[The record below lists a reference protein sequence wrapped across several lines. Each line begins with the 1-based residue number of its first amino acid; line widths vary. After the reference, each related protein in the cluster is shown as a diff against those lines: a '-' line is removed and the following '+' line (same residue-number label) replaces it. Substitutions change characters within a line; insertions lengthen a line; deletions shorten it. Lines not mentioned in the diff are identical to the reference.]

1 MVSKIS
7 FLTLLIVSIVQTS
20 HTFQLRSSSTIS
32 TNKKVLLG
40 FLATPTHWPEIVL
53 SSNSVKCPSKAKN
66 RINVPLKAGD
76 YVEEVFGL
84 PPILPLSVVWQ
95 CIVSDVDEGI
105 LEFYSP
111 EGVPGFADEC
121 KMIFKIEEK
130 QNNTCDVELVME
142 FEPRNPIVPLGLPL
156 LSLDNNLA
164 LKVLLPKA
172 ISMI

>member
-1 MVSKIS
+1 MVYKIS

-32 TNKKVLLG
+32 TNKEVLLD

-95 CIVSDVDEGI
+95 CIISDVDEGI